1 MKKEKGRKE
10 PGKKESGKKE
20 VAKKE
25 KEVKTT
31 PLPHVVSPSGTE
43 WRTIL
48 RDWRVL
54 LVLILVV
61 GSIIAIGPYYGDG
74 KIQTSLQFG
83 LDLAGGSWLQLEFQS
98 EVVGFETTQSTQS
111 FLVALQNQTSD
122 AEIVLVGENLI
133 EIRAPFTREQ
143 LEPLFTAAGGRITSY
158 EIGVSRTTSDDVK
171 RIMEEKLNTLG
182 TKDARVYTLTSLSGV
197 TRYIRVEL
205 AGVDMATAQDIVG
218 RQGKFEIRIV
228 STGNMT
234 EHVLYGD
241 QITFVGLPQKD
252 PQTSSW
258 GVTFA
263 MSDAGAAAFR
273 EAAIRY
279 GAVDN
284 PDAHHL
290 IMLLDNI
297 TVFDAPINPTLAQ
310 KLREGPVRDLIATTG
325 TGDTGMNEAIALEIH
340 LRAGALPVDVSIAG
354 SGTVPAL
361 MGDQFKAYCLY
372 AGILALLT
380 VGAVVLYRYR
390 EPAIVGPMLIINA
403 SEVIILLGI
412 ARFIQQLD
420 LASIAGLIAV
430 LGTGIDQ
437 LVIITDE
444 VLHEGRVPS
453 PSLYLKRLSRA
464 VGIIIISAATVLI
477 AMLPL
482 AVLDL
487 STLRGFAI
495 VTILGT
501 LIGVLITRPA
511 YGQVIMGILSR
522 KAA

>member
-1 MKKEKGRKE
+1 MVCRKEGRKMKKEKGKKE
-10 PGKKESGKKE
+10 PEKKEQA
-20 VAKKE
+20 AKAPPAP
-25 KEVKTT
+25 KTAAPT
-31 PLPHVVSPSGTE
+31 GNE
-43 WRTIL
+43 WRNIL

-61 GSIIAIGPYYGDG
+61 GSLIAIAPYYGDG

-83 LDLAGGSWLQLEFQS
+83 LDLAGGSWLQLEFQA
-98 EVVGFETTQSTQS
+98 EVVGFETSLSTQD
-111 FLVALQNQTSD
+111 FLAALQNQTSD
-122 AEIVLVGENLI
+122 AEILLI
-133 EIRAPFTREQ
+133 GDNMVEIQAPFTREQ
-143 LEPLFTAAGGRITSY
+143 LEPLFANAGGRITSY

-171 RIMEEKLNTLG
+171 RILEEKLNTLG
-182 TKDARVYTLTSLSGV
+182 TRDARVYTLTSLSGI
-197 TRYIRVEL
+197 TRYVRVEL
-205 AGVDMATAQDIVG
+205 AGVDMTTAQDIVG

-228 STGNMT
+228 STDNMT

-252 PQTSSW
+252 PKTSSW
-258 GVTFA
+258 GVSFA
-263 MSDAGAAAFR
+263 MSDTGAAAFR

-290 IMLLDNI
+290 IMLLDNT
-297 TVFDAPINPTLAQ
+297 TVFDAPLNPSLAQ
-310 KLREGPVRDLIATTG
+310 KLKVGPERDLIATTG
-325 TGDTGMNEAIALEIH
+325 TGDAGMNEAIALEIH
-340 LRAGALPVDVSIAG
+340 LRAGALPVGVSIAG

-372 AGILALLT
+372 AGILALFT

-390 EPAIVGPMLIINA
+390 EPAIVGPMLVINA

-464 VGIIIISAATVLI
+464 VGIIVISAATVFI

>member
-1 MKKEKGRKE
+1 MKKDK
-10 PGKKESGKKE
+10 GKKET
-20 VAKKE
+20 VKKE
-25 KEVKTT
+25 KEAKTPPAPKVT
-31 PLPHVVSPSGTE
+31 APTGTE
-43 WRTIL
+43 WKSIL

-61 GSIIAIGPYYGDG
+61 GSVIAIAPYYANG
-74 KIQTSLQFG
+74 KIQTSLQYG
-83 LDLAGGSWLQLEFQS
+83 LDLAGGSWLQLEFQA
-98 EVVGFETTQSTQS
+98 EVVGFETSQSTQD
-111 FLVALQNQTSD
+111 FLAALQNQTSD
-122 AEIVLVGENLI
+122 AEIILVTDNMV
-133 EIRAPFTREQ
+133 EIRAPYTREQ
-143 LEPLFTAAGGRITSY
+143 LEPIFAAAGGTITSY
-158 EIGVSRTTSDDVK
+158 EVGVSRTTSDDVK

-182 TKDARVYTLTSLSGV
+182 TRDARVYTLTSLSGV

-205 AGVDMATAQDIVG
+205 AGVDMATAQEIVG

-228 STGNMT
+228 TTNNMT

-252 PQTSSW
+252 PQTGSW
-258 GVTFA
+258 GVSFA

-273 EAAIRY
+273 DAAITY

-290 IMLLDNI
+290 IMLLDNT
-297 TVFDAPINPTLAQ
+297 TVFNAPLNPSLAQ
-310 KLREGPVRDLIATTG
+310 KLKTGPERDLVATTG
-325 TGDTGMNEAIALEIH
+325 TGDASMNEAIALEIH
-340 LRAGALPVDVSIAG
+340 LRAGALPVNVITAG
-354 SGTVPAL
+354 SGEVSATTS
-361 MGDQFKAYCLY
+361 DQFKAYCLY
-372 AGILALLT
+372 AGILALFT

-390 EPAIVGPMLIINA
+390 EPSIVMPMMIINA

-453 PSLYLKRLSRA
+453 PSLYVKRLSRA
-464 VGIIIISAATVLI
+464 VGIIVVSAATVFI

-495 VTILGT
+495 VTIMGT
-501 LIGVLITRPA
+501 LIGVMITRPA

>member
-1 MKKEKGRKE
+1 MKKDKVKKE
-10 PGKKESGKKE
+10 P
-20 VAKKE
+20 AKKE
-25 KEVKTT
+25 REVKTVPAPRDT
-31 PLPHVVSPSGTE
+31 APTGSN
-43 WRTIL
+43 WKTIL

-61 GSIIAIGPYYGDG
+61 GSIIAIAPYYGDG
-74 KIQTSLQFG
+74 KLQTSLQFG
-83 LDLAGGSWLQLEFQS
+83 LDLAGGSWLQLEFQA
-98 EVVGFETTQSTQS
+98 EVVGFETTQSTEA
-111 FLVALQNQTSD
+111 FLTTLQDQISD
-122 AEIVLVGENLI
+122 GEILQVGDNLV
-133 EIRAPFTREQ
+133 EIRAPYTQEE
-143 LEPLFTAAGGRITSY
+143 LEPLFAAAGGRITSY
-158 EIGVSRTTSDDVK
+158 EIGVSRSTSDDVK
-171 RIMEEKLNTLG
+171 RILEEKLNTLG
-182 TKDARVYTLTSLSGV
+182 TRDARVNTLTSLTGI
-197 TRYIRVEL
+197 TRYVRVEL

-228 STGNMT
+228 TTSNMT

-241 QITFVGLPQKD
+241 QITFVGLPERN
-252 PQTSSW
+252 PQSGSW
-258 GVTFA
+258 GVSFA
-263 MSDAGAAAFR
+263 MNDAGAAAFR
-273 EAAIRY
+273 DAAIQF

-284 PDAHHL
+284 PDAHPL
-290 IMLLDNI
+290 IMLLDNT
-297 TVFDAPINPTLAQ
+297 TVFNAPINPTLAQ

-325 TGDTGMNEAIALEIH
+325 TGDVGMNEAISLEIH

-372 AGILALLT
+372 AGILALFT
-380 VGAVVLYRYR
+380 VGVVVLYRYR

-412 ARFIQQLD
+412 ARFIIQLD
-420 LASIAGLIAV
+420 LATIAGLIAV

-444 VLHEGRVPS
+444 VLHEGKVPS
-453 PSLYLKRLSRA
+453 PSLYVKRLSRA
-464 VGIIIISAATVLI
+464 VGIIVISAATVLI

>member
-1 MKKEKGRKE
+1 
-10 PGKKESGKKE
+10 
-20 VAKKE
+20 
-25 KEVKTT
+25 
-31 PLPHVVSPSGTE
+31 
-43 WRTIL
+43 
-48 RDWRVL
+48 
-54 LVLILVV
+54 
-61 GSIIAIGPYYGDG
+61 
-74 KIQTSLQFG
+74 
-83 LDLAGGSWLQLEFQS
+83 LQLEFQA
-98 EVVGFETTQSTQS
+98 EVVGFDTTQSTEA
-111 FLVALQNQTSD
+111 FLSALRNQTAD
-122 AEIVLVGENLI
+122 AQIVSLGENLI
-133 EIRAPFTREQ
+133 EIRAPYTREQ
-143 LEPLFTAAGGRITSY
+143 LEPLFAAAGGRITSY
-158 EIGVSRTTSDDVK
+158 EVGVSRSTSDDVK
-171 RIMEEKLNTLG
+171 RILEEKLNSLG
-182 TKDARVYTLTSLSGV
+182 TRDARVYTLTSLSGV

-205 AGVDMATAQDIVG
+205 AGVNMATAQDIVG

-228 STGNMT
+228 TSGNTT

-241 QITFVGLPQKD
+241 QITFVGLPQRD
-252 PQTSSW
+252 PQSGSW
-258 GVTFA
+258 GVSFA
-263 MSDAGAAAFR
+263 MDDAGAAAFR
-273 EAAIRY
+273 DAAIRY
-279 GAVDN
+279 GAVDD

-290 IMLLDNI
+290 IMLLDNT
-297 TVFDAPINPTLAQ
+297 TVFDAPINPSLAQ
-310 KLREGPVRDLIATTG
+310 KLKEAPQRDLLATTG
-325 TGDTGMNEAIALEIH
+325 TGDIGMNEAIALEIH
-340 LRAGALPVDVSIAG
+340 LRAGALPVDVAIAG

-372 AGILALLT
+372 AGILALFT
-380 VGAVVLYRYR
+380 VGLVVLYRYR
-390 EPAIVGPMLIINA
+390 EPAIVGPMVIINA
-403 SEVIILLGI
+403 TEVIILLGI

-453 PSLYLKRLSRA
+453 PSLYIKRLSRA
-464 VGIIIISAATVLI
+464 VGIIVVSAATVLI

>member
-1 MKKEKGRKE
+1 MSKDR
-10 PGKKESGKKE
+10 KKESGRKE
-20 VAKKE
+20 KAAVS
-25 KEVKTT
+25 KEVKTAPVPKVST
-31 PLPHVVSPSGTE
+31 PTGSE
-43 WRTIL
+43 WKNIL

-54 LVLILVV
+54 LALILVA
-61 GSIIAIGPYYGDG
+61 GSIIAIGPYYSDG

-83 LDLAGGSWLQLEFQS
+83 LDLAGGSWLQLEFQA
-98 EVVGFETTQSTQS
+98 EVVGFETSLPTQE
-111 FLVALQNQTSD
+111 FLAALQNQTSD
-122 AEIVLVGENLI
+122 AEIILVADNVV

-143 LEPLFTAAGGRITSY
+143 LDTLFSAAGGRVTSY
-158 EIGVSRTTSDDVK
+158 EVGVSRTTADQVK
-171 RIMEEKLNTLG
+171 QILEEKLNSLG
-182 TKDARVYTLTSLSGV
+182 TRDARVYTLTSLTGI
-197 TRYIRVEL
+197 TRYVRVEL

-228 STGNMT
+228 TTDNMT

-241 QITFVGLPQKD
+241 QITYVGLPQKD
-252 PQTSSW
+252 PQTGSW
-258 GVTFA
+258 GVSFA
-263 MSDAGAAAFR
+263 MSDTGAAAFR
-273 EAAIRY
+273 DAAILY
-279 GAVDN
+279 GAVSD
-284 PDAHHL
+284 PEAHHL
-290 IMLLDNI
+290 VMSLDNV
-297 TVFDAPINPTLAQ
+297 TVFNAPLNPSLAQ
-310 KLREGPVRDLIATTG
+310 KLKEGPVRDLVATTG
-325 TGDTGMNEAIALEIH
+325 SGDTGMNEAIALEIH
-340 LRAGALPVDVSIAG
+340 LRAGALPVDVNIAG
-354 SGTVPAL
+354 SGEVSATTSE
-361 MGDQFKAYCLY
+361 QFKAYCLY
-372 AGILALLT
+372 AGILALFT

-390 EPAIVGPMLIINA
+390 EPAIVGPMVLINA
-403 SEVIILLGI
+403 SEVLILLGI

-444 VLHEGRVPS
+444 VLHEGKVPS
-453 PSLYLKRLSRA
+453 PSLYVKRLSRA
-464 VGIIIISAATVLI
+464 VGIIVVSAATVFI

>member
-1 MKKEKGRKE
+1 M
-10 PGKKESGKKE
+10 
-20 VAKKE
+20 
-25 KEVKTT
+25 
-31 PLPHVVSPSGTE
+31 
-43 WRTIL
+43 L
-48 RDWRVL
+48 RDWRVA

-98 EVVGFETTQSTQS
+98 EVVGFETSRTTQE
-111 FLVALQNQTSD
+111 FLVDLQNLTSD
-122 AEIVLVGENLI
+122 TEISLI
-133 EIRAPFTREQ
+133 GDTLLEIRTPYTREQ
-143 LEPLFTAAGGRITSY
+143 LEPLFVAAGGRVTSY

-171 RIMEEKLNTLG
+171 RILEEKLNSLG
-182 TKDARVYTLTSLSGV
+182 TRDARVYTLTSLSGV
-197 TRYIRVEL
+197 TRYVRVEL
-205 AGVDMATAQDIVG
+205 AGVDMTTAQDIVG

-228 STGNMT
+228 STDNVT

-241 QITFVGLPQKD
+241 QITFVGLPQRD
-252 PQTSSW
+252 PQTGSW
-258 GVTFA
+258 GVSFG

-273 EAAIRY
+273 DAAIRY

-284 PDAHHL
+284 PDTHPL
-290 IMLLDNI
+290 IMLLDNT
-297 TVFDAPINPTLAQ
+297 TVFNAPLNPTLAQ
-310 KLREGPVRDLIATTG
+310 KLKDGPERDLIASTG
-325 TGDTGMNEAIALEIH
+325 SGDVGMNEAIALEIH
-340 LRAGALPVDVSIAG
+340 LRAGALPVDVTIAG

-372 AGILALLT
+372 AGILALIT
-380 VGAVVLYRYR
+380 VGLVVLYRYR
-390 EPAIVGPMLIINA
+390 EPAIVGPMVIINA

-444 VLHEGRVPS
+444 VLHEGKVPS

-464 VGIIIISAATVLI
+464 VGIIVISAATVFI

-501 LIGVLITRPA
+501 LIGVVITRPA

>member
-1 MKKEKGRKE
+1 MKKDK
-10 PGKKESGKKE
+10 GKKEPS
-20 VAKKE
+20 KKE
-25 KEVKTT
+25 KEIKTPSAPKVAT
-31 PLPHVVSPSGTE
+31 PTVSD
-43 WRTIL
+43 WRNTL

-54 LVLILVV
+54 LVVVLLV
-61 GSIIAIGPYYGDG
+61 GSIIAIGPYYSEG
-74 KIQTSLQFG
+74 KLQTSLQYG
-83 LDLAGGSWLQLEFQS
+83 LDLAGGSWLQLEFQA
-98 EVVGFETTQSTQS
+98 EVVGFETSQTTQT
-111 FLVALQNQTSD
+111 FIAALQNQTSD
-122 AEIVLVGENLI
+122 AEIVLIGDNLL
-133 EIRAPFTREQ
+133 EIRAPYTREQ
-143 LEPLFTAAGGRITSY
+143 LDPLFAAAGGRITSY

-171 RIMEEKLNTLG
+171 RILEEKLNTLG
-182 TKDARVYTLTSLSGV
+182 TRDARVYTLTSLSGV
-197 TRYIRVEL
+197 TRYVRVEL

-228 STGNMT
+228 TTDNMT

-252 PQTSSW
+252 PQTQSW
-258 GVTFA
+258 GVSFA

-273 EAAIRY
+273 DAAIRY

-284 PDAHHL
+284 PTAHPL
-290 IMLLDNI
+290 IMLLDNT
-297 TVFDAPINPTLAQ
+297 TVFNAPLNPSLAQ
-310 KLREGPVRDLIATTG
+310 KLKDGPEKDLVASTG

-340 LRAGALPVDVSIAG
+340 LRAGALPVNVQIAG
-354 SGTVPAL
+354 SGEVRATT
-361 MGDQFKAYCLY
+361 GDQFKAYCLY
-372 AGILALLT
+372 AGILALIT
-380 VGAVVLYRYR
+380 VGLVVFYRYR
-390 EPAIVGPMLIINA
+390 ESAIVGPMLLINA
-403 SEVIILLGI
+403 SEVIILLGL

-453 PSLYLKRLSRA
+453 PSLYVKRLSRA
-464 VGIIIISAATVLI
+464 VGIIVISAATVFI

-511 YGQVIMGILSR
+511 YGQIIMGILSR